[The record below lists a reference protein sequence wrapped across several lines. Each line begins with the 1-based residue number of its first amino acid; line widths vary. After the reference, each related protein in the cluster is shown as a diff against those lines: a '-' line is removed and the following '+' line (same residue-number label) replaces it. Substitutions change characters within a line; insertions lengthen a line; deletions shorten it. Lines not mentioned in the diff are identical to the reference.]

1 MSLTGRGVQILSIHN
16 QLFQND
22 LKLFPTK
29 VIASI
34 VMFLYHLQTMKQKL
48 WLTLITYL
56 AYCIDKELY
65 KAIDYLKTQVEV
77 LIEQQEK
84 QNKRILL
91 TNKQR
96 MRVAAKA
103 KKLSRKMLEQCTVLF
118 TPDTIIGWYNK
129 LIAQKYDG
137 TYNRGKVGRPQ
148 ITLEIVNLIIKF
160 KKENPRWGYK
170 KIRDQ
175 IVYLGYKISKSSVKN
190 ILIENGYDPEP
201 DLTVRSTWHEFIKS
215 HWNVLSACDFFTI
228 ELLVGR
234 KLIRCTVFF
243 VMELA
248 TRKVFFAPI
257 KLQPDGDYMKQTA
270 RILTDCEDGFLKG
283 KKYLIHDRDPLYRT
297 EGFYELLKNSGI
309 NPVKLPARS
318 PNLNAYAERF
328 VKSVKFECLNH
339 LILSSVQQL
348 EYTLGQY
355 REYYHHERIHQSL
368 GRIIEPKHNVNDNA
382 EIQCIERLGGLL
394 KSYHRLA
401 A

>member
-1 MSLTGRGVQILSIHN
+1 
-16 QLFQND
+16 
-22 LKLFPTK
+22 
-29 VIASI
+29 
-34 VMFLYHLQTMKQKL
+34 MKHKL
-48 WLTLITYL
+48 WIALVTYL

-77 LIEQQEK
+77 LIEHQEK

-103 KKLSRKMLEQCTVLF
+103 KRLSRKMLEQCTVLF

-129 LIAQKYDG
+129 LIAEKYDG
-137 TYNRGKVGRPQ
+137 SQNRGKVGRPQ
-148 ITLEIVNLIIKF
+148 ISQEIIDLVITF
-160 KKENPRWGYK
+160 KEENPRWGYQ
-170 KIRDQ
+170 KITDQ
-175 IVYLGYKISKSSVKN
+175 IVYLGHTISKSTVKN

-201 DLTVRSTWHEFIKS
+201 DLTVKSTWHEFLKS
-215 HWNVLSACDFFTI
+215 HWEVLAACDFFTI

-243 VMELA
+243 VIELA

-257 KLQPDGDYMKQTA
+257 KPQPDGEYMLQIAK
-270 RILTDCEDGFLKG
+270 ILTDYEDGFLNG
-283 KKYLIHDRDPLYRT
+283 KRFLIHDRDPLYTT
-297 EGFYELLKNSGI
+297 EGFHDIMKISGI
-309 NPVKLPARS
+309 TAIKLPPRS
-318 PNLNAYAERF
+318 PDLNPYAERF

-339 LILSSVQQL
+339 LILSSVKQL
-348 EYTLGQY
+348 EYALNQY
-355 REYYHHERIHQSL
+355 KDYYHHERIHQSL
-368 GRIIEPKHNVNDNA
+368 GRIIEPKHKIDDKSEVK
-382 EIQCIERLGGLL
+382 CIERLGGLL